1 MEKFPSRAFNC
12 LCALSM
18 AALATVSM
26 TAGAQ
31 EPVFPVAPEET
42 ITLADGRTVEVYK
55 ATVQH
60 VSGNRLTVSFPDGE
74 RHTYTVPAE
83 RRFSIDGREVRAR
96 DLRRGDELTA
106 YVTKTATADH
116 ELVVIEEVE
125 ESGGYEIVQAV
136 APEPV
141 TDTLPATAS
150 VMPLIGLLG
159 ALSAGLGALG
169 YALRRNLAA

>member
-1 MEKFPSRAFNC
+1 MKKFLGRTLNC
-12 LCALSM
+12 LSAFSL
-18 AALATVSM
+18 AALGTVSM

-60 VSGNRLTVSFPDGE
+60 VSGNRLTVRFPGGE

-83 RRFSIDGREVRAR
+83 RRFNIGGREVRAR
-96 DLRRGDELTA
+96 DLQRGDELTA

-125 ESGGYEIVQAV
+125 ETGGYEIVQSV
-136 APEPV
+136 TPEPV

-159 ALSAGLGALG
+159 ALCAGLGALG
-169 YALRRNLAA
+169 FALRRHLAA